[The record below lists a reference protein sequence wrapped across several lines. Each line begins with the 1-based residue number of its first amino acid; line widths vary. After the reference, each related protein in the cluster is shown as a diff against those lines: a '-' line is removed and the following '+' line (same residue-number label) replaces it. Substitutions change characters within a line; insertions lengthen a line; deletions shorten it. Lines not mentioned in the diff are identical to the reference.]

1 MIDYISHSAFAN
13 PQTTCSSLSHS
24 AVDYT
29 SKRGTRIAEQQ
40 IFYSIREKVWAV
52 PFSHRTSCGCI
63 AFWSTEAFFV
73 AGMFNW
79 LIVVD
84 HWCMMEILRKILLFF
99 DFEEFSTKPECKL
112 DSAVSSCVYL
122 HNYSRL
128 SPQLCVIIIV
138 SHRQPI
144 PCPSLP
150 AVLLLPAM
158 NVYIHACIGSLQPA
172 PLLHLT
178 MPKPWAQNRIQPHFM
193 PHEAINLH

>member
-1 MIDYISHSAFAN
+1 MLKLV
-13 PQTTCSSLSHS
+13 TLSCGL
-24 AVDYT
+24 YFKE
-29 SKRGTRIAEQQ
+29 SKRDSRTTDLLQYMRKSVSHTLHSQDNFLWLHCILVHWG
-40 IFYSIREKVWAV
+40 IFCCWYCMS
-52 PFSHRTSCGCI
+52 
-63 AFWSTEAFFV
+63 
-73 AGMFNW
+73 NW

-84 HWCMMEILRKILLFF
+84 HWCMMDIL

-122 HNYSRL
+122 HNYSHL

-144 PCPSLP
+144 HCPSLP

-172 PLLHLT
+172 PMLHLT

-193 PHEAINLH
+193 PHEAINLHQRGLYICDRLRE